1 MTTIKKSALVSY
13 SAAQMF
19 ELVDDVEAYSEFLPW
34 CSKST
39 VLSRNDDEVRASLE
53 LSKGGLKKTFTTCN
67 RIQKNKMIEIRLEEG
82 PFHHLEGFWRF
93 EALEGAACKVS
104 YDMEFELSGK
114 LLSLTMGPVFSQV
127 AESLVDS
134 FCQRAKDI
142 YDECQ

>member
-1 MTTIKKSALVSY
+1 MTTINKSALVPY

-19 ELVDDVEAYSEFLPW
+19 ELVDDVETYSEFLPW
-34 CSKST
+34 CSRST
-39 VLSRNDDEVRASLE
+39 VLSRSDDEVRASLE
-53 LSKGGLKKTFTTCN
+53 LSKGRLKKSFTTCN

-93 EALEGAACKVS
+93 ETLSDGACKVS
-104 YDMEFELSGK
+104 YDMEFEFSGK
-114 LLSLTMGPVFSQV
+114 LLSLAMGPMFSQV

-142 YDECQ
+142 YG

>member
-1 MTTIKKSALVSY
+1 MTIIKKSALVSY

-19 ELVDDVEAYSEFLPW
+19 DLVDDVVAYPEFLPW
-34 CSKST
+34 CSNST
-39 VLSRNDDEVRASLE
+39 VLSRSDDEVRASLE
-53 LSKGGLKKTFTTCN
+53 LSKGMLKKSFTTCN

-93 EALEGAACKVS
+93 EALGDEACKVS
-104 YDMEFELSGK
+104 YDMEFEFSGK
-114 LLSLTMGPVFSQV
+114 LLSLTMGPVFSQI

-142 YDECQ
+142 YG

>member
-1 MTTIKKSALVSY
+1 MTTISKSALVFY

-19 ELVDDVEAYSEFLPW
+19 KLVDDVEAYSEFLPW

-39 VLSRNDDEVRASLE
+39 VLSRSDDEVRASLE
-53 LSKGGLKKTFTTCN
+53 LSKGRLKKSFTTCN

-93 EALEGAACKVS
+93 EALESGACKVS
-104 YDMEFELSGK
+104 YDMEFEFSGK
-114 LLSLTMGPVFSQV
+114 LLSLTVGPVFSQL

-142 YDECQ
+142 YGEC